1 MNDWLIAEDEFA
13 LFLDLT
19 RIDSFV
25 MISATR
31 EMMAERSTALRLLPL
46 NHQLGNVAED
56 VQSLDQDMVS
66 FKARRARAR
75 SLNLSKERQRDYA
88 RLGLTMD
95 NPELPRDAGTAHLGL
110 LWLDQCH
117 CQLPLIWSYLDAYLQ
132 LALQFRESP
141 VPDAE
146 IEAILA
152 RLGHK
157 VAGPLAPCLADVTG
171 RLDKEIEAKGLF
183 SAPAFYFRGDR
194 FIGQQ
199 HLPYLAWKLSGSRGV
214 APV

>member
-1 MNDWLIAEDEFA
+1 MNEWLIAEDEIA

-31 EMMAERSTALRLLPL
+31 EMMAERSTSLRLLPL
-46 NHQLGNVAED
+46 NRQLGNVAED
-56 VQSLDQDMVS
+56 VKSLDQDMVS

-75 SLNLSKERQRDYA
+75 SANQRKERQRDYA
-88 RLGLTMD
+88 RLGLAME
-95 NPELPRDAGTAHLGL
+95 NPELHQNAETAHLGL

-117 CQLPLIWSYLDAYLQ
+117 CQLPRIWSYLDAYLQ
-132 LALQFRESP
+132 LALEFRESP
-141 VPDAE
+141 VADAE
-146 IEAILA
+146 IETILA
-152 RLGHK
+152 GLGHK
-157 VAGPLAPCLADVTG
+157 VEGPLSLSLADVSG
-171 RLDKEIEAKGLF
+171 RLDKEIEAKGVF

-199 HLPYLAWKLSGSRGV
+199 HLPYLDWKLSGSRGV